1 MLFMEYPTPTISE
14 KMLFPFCQIF
24 SNFLFIG
31 IPAEICLKQL

>member
-14 KMLFPFCQIF
+14 KMLFPLFQIS

-31 IPAEICLKQL
+31 ILAEICLKQL